1 MALKNALV
9 LSGGGAKGAFQVGVL
24 DVLIGERG
32 LDFEVLCGVS
42 VGALNAASLAQ
53 ARLVPDDPVASLM
66 HLHAELTSLRRLW
79 LEEIQGNGS
88 IYSKGI
94 LSEAGAILGADSIY
108 NPAGLRK
115 LLQDRLDPQRVVAS
129 GRKLRI
135 GLVNLETGE
144 YRTVTGDPEHADQLR
159 DQVLASAT
167 MPFYFPP
174 VPLEGSGWADGG
186 LRNITPL
193 AEAFHEKPA
202 AIYAIFTSPLGRN
215 LPREKIEQGFL
226 GLKANAFTFLG
237 RAVQILVDEVYN
249 TDVEGAEDWNTVI
262 QGWKELRPSVP
273 DHPAR
278 ARLDEVILHKHFAKL
293 YLIQPLDPEAVAYA
307 PLDFT
312 PSHLRR
318 AYEHGREVA
327 RKLRVHEGPAIV

>member
-32 LDFEVLCGVS
+32 LDFQVLCGVS

-53 ARLVPDDPVASLM
+53 ARFDARKPAASLEN
-66 HLHAELTSLRRLW
+66 LREELAKLKRLW
-79 LEEIQGNGS
+79 LEEIKGNGS
-88 IYSKGI
+88 IYSKGL

-108 NPAGLRK
+108 KPTGLRK
-115 LLQDRLDPQRVVAS
+115 LLKERLDPQRVIDS

-135 GLVNLETGE
+135 GLVNLETGQ
-144 YRTVTGDPEHADQLR
+144 YQTAKGDPDHADQLR

-193 AEAFHEKPA
+193 AEAFVEKPDS
-202 AIYAIFTSPLGRN
+202 IYAVFTSPLGRR
-215 LPREKIEQGFL
+215 LPGEKIEQGFL

-237 RAVQILVDEVYN
+237 RSVQILVDEVYN
-249 TDVEGAEDWNTVI
+249 TDVEGAADWNAVI
-262 QGWKELRPSVP
+262 QAWKKARTSVP
-273 DHPAR
+273 KSA
-278 ARLDEVILHKHFAKL
+278 AKSRLDKVILRKHYADL
-293 YLIQPLDPEAVAYA
+293 HLIEPRDPAAVAYA
-307 PLDFT
+307 PLDFS
-312 PSHLRR
+312 PANLKR
-318 AYEHGREVA
+318 AFEHGQEVA
-327 RKLRVHEGPAIV
+327 RMLPVREGPPKV